1 MCNRIILND
10 RTLSSSNI
18 LQLLETIIET
28 KNINSYYLPLS
39 VLSQHIPVIFP
50 SPTRHVLR
58 CQERTQRGTVAP
70 RKLPLLGDFRITS
83 HGEITYHF
91 IGFSTINHGKQWEIG
106 SIGFSNIYCSKSS
119 NHLVLIGCSNI
130 NYIHPCGGT
139 TISGNQH
146 SWWEALQRFC
156 RSFQVPNVEVQ
167 LETSVNW

>member
-1 MCNRIILND
+1 MIQCILVWWVLKFNLFIICMILYCVHLLLLFVPISTNTLNLFPVTYLEIYYHVHQVTFQSYWVALTSMCNRIILND

-91 IGFSTINHGKQWEIG
+91 IGFSTINHGK
-106 SIGFSNIYCSKSS
+106 
-119 NHLVLIGCSNI
+119 
-130 NYIHPCGGT
+130 
-139 TISGNQH
+139 
-146 SWWEALQRFC
+146 
-156 RSFQVPNVEVQ
+156 
-167 LETSVNW
+167 

>member
-1 MCNRIILND
+1 MIQCILVWWVLKFNLFIICMILYCVHLLLLFVPISTNTLNLFPVTYLEIYYHVHHQVTFQSYWVALTSMCNRIILND

-91 IGFSTINHGKQWEIG
+91 IGFSTINHGK
-106 SIGFSNIYCSKSS
+106 
-119 NHLVLIGCSNI
+119 
-130 NYIHPCGGT
+130 
-139 TISGNQH
+139 
-146 SWWEALQRFC
+146 
-156 RSFQVPNVEVQ
+156 
-167 LETSVNW
+167 